1 MPKKYKYTKTFM
13 FEGQRYYARG
23 NTLEEVV
30 VNREKKKAELK
41 ARSKLVSG
49 DMTLSEW
56 AARCIPAYKP
66 KQKPNTRK
74 NYEYRVNRY
83 ILRHIGM
90 LPLKSIT
97 PLNCQDTLN
106 ECKGL
111 SQYTINQVYF
121 AMKFLFS
128 HAVDNKLIA
137 ENPAANIARGEG
149 GKEERRS
156 LTAYE
161 KKIFLEACEKDKRFL
176 LFLLMYYCGCRPS
189 EARNLM
195 GMDINEV
202 QGQNLLH
209 IRGTKTEKADRFV
222 PIPDVIYYKIK
233 DTPKFR
239 TIVVNNAGNKIDSSS
254 YKRMW
259 KSLKREMNIL
269 MGCKVYRNALIPPF
283 PLAADIV
290 PYCLR
295 HTYCTNLQKQGVDI
309 RVAQYLMGHADIKMT
324 ANIYTHNDIDTAAE
338 AAAKIN
344 ISVAPS
350 VAPEAVN
357 VEK

>member
-1 MPKKYKYTKTFM
+1 MPKKYKYTKTFI

-56 AARCIPAYKP
+56 AARCIPAYKT
-66 KQKPNTRK
+66 KQKDVTRENFK
-74 NYEYRVNRY
+74 YLVNHY
-83 ILRHIGM
+83 ILKHIGM

-106 ECKGL
+106 ELEGL
-111 SQYTINQVYF
+111 SQYVINQVYI
-121 AMKFLFS
+121 AMNFLFS
-128 HAVDNKLIA
+128 HAVDNRLIL
-137 ENPAANIARGEG
+137 ENPAANITK
-149 GKEERRS
+149 GKGSKKERRA
-156 LTAYE
+156 LNAYE
-161 KKIFLEACEKDKRFL
+161 EKIFLSACEKDERFL

-189 EARNLM
+189 EACNVM
-195 GMDINEV
+195 GMDIQEV
-202 QGQNLLH
+202 QGKHLLH
-209 IRGTKTEKADRFV
+209 IRGTKTVKADRFV
-222 PIPDVIYYKIK
+222 PIPDAIYYKIK
-233 DTPKFR
+233 GTPKFR

-259 KSLKREMNIL
+259 KSLRREMNML
-269 MGCKVYRNALIPPF
+269 MGCRVYRNELIPPF
-283 PLAADIV
+283 PLASDIV

-295 HTYCTNLQKQGVDI
+295 HTYCTNLQKRGIDI

-324 ANIYTHNDIDTAAE
+324 ANIYTHNDMLTAVE
-338 AAAKIN
+338 AASKIN
-344 ISVAPS
+344 VNVAPY
-350 VAPEAVN
+350 VAPEAIN